1 MDMALNTSTLV
12 TTPVELP
19 PSEAHNLS
27 GLLPLVIPAIIAIFL
42 WTRRN
47 PYGEPRIGKSR
58 WWSLIP
64 GQVPMRFEMDK
75 WAERG
80 YRKFHKALNKP
91 FVTKVFG
98 RDYLLMPPEYLD
110 DVRKADEQ
118 NLSFAHCFSEA
129 FNVPVSAGDVYSS
142 NLMPDAVK
150 KYMNPQLPS
159 LVETMNA
166 ECDYILST
174 ELGTANEW
182 TTVQAFPTFTG
193 MAHRIT
199 CAILL
204 GKELARNH
212 DFVQTSQS
220 FNRSLFISAILIN
233 GVALG
238 PLRNVV
244 AWFAAFKHRS
254 DLARCTKHLV
264 PKIEKTR
271 AQMDEYDDAVKWM
284 IELAKDDP
292 VESKPQRMAYQ
303 LMHLMFAGSSAPGGL
318 AVQMVYQVLTSPEY
332 LEPLRREIASMLQ
345 ETGGFTAS
353 FLARTPLLESF
364 VRETMRLYPTGV
376 VSVTRAVMKEPFHF
390 HDGYTL
396 PAGSRF
402 AFPIHAIHRDPDN
415 YEEPLTFR
423 GFRFANQVPGKPEIN
438 ASTVDKSFL
447 TFGYGRHACPGR
459 FYAVRLAKLIFAKL
473 LHEYDMEWAEK
484 TTRRPPN
491 MCIEVQ
497 NGPNMD
503 AKVRMK
509 RRK

>member
-1 MDMALNTSTLV
+1 MAMSSSTVV
-12 TTPVELP
+12 TTPVNL
-19 PSEAHNLS
+19 PSEAHNLF
-27 GLLPLVIPAIIAIFL
+27 GLLPLLLPALIAIFL
-42 WTRRN
+42 WTRKT
-47 PYGEPRIGKSR
+47 PYGAARVGKSR

-110 DVRKADEQ
+110 DVGKADEH

-142 NLMPDAVK
+142 NLMPDAVN
-150 KYMNPQLPS
+150 KYMNFQLPS
-159 LVETMNA
+159 LVETMTS
-166 ECDYILST
+166 ECDYTLST

-182 TTVQAFPTFTG
+182 KTVQAFPTFTS

-199 CAILL
+199 IAILL
-204 GKELARNH
+204 GKELARNK
-212 DFVQTSQS
+212 DFIETSQS

-233 GVALG
+233 G
-238 PLRNVV
+238 
-244 AWFAAFKHRS
+244 HRS
-254 DLARCTKHLV
+254 NLSRCTKHIV

-271 AQMDEYDDAVKWM
+271 SQMDKYDDAVKWM
-284 IELAKDDP
+284 IEIAKDDP
-292 VESKPQRMAYQ
+292 VESKPQRMAHQ

-318 AVQMVYQVLTSPEY
+318 VVQMVYQVLMSPEY
-332 LEPLRREIASMLQ
+332 LEPLRREIASMLE
-345 ETGGFTAS
+345 ETGGFTSS
-353 FLARTPLLESF
+353 FLSRTPLLESF
-364 VRETMRLYPTGV
+364 IRETMRLYPTGV
-376 VSVTRAVMKEPFHF
+376 VSIMRAVMKEPFQF

-415 YEEPLTFR
+415 YEDPLTFR
-423 GFRFANQVPGKPEIN
+423 GFRFANQVADKQEIN
-438 ASTVDKSFL
+438 ASTVDRAFL
-447 TFGYGRHACPGR
+447 TFGYGQHACPGR

-473 LHEYDMEWAEK
+473 IHEYDMEWAEPM
-484 TTRRPPN
+484 TRRPPN
-491 MCIEVQ
+491 ICIEVQ

-509 RRK
+509 RRT

>member
-1 MDMALNTSTLV
+1 MAMNSSTVV
-12 TTPVELP
+12 TTP
-19 PSEAHNLS
+19 
-27 GLLPLVIPAIIAIFL
+27 
-42 WTRRN
+42 TRKT
-47 PYGEPRIGKSR
+47 PYGAARVGKSR

-110 DVRKADEQ
+110 DVGKADEH

-142 NLMPDAVK
+142 NLMPDAVN

-159 LVETMNA
+159 LVETMNS
-166 ECDYILST
+166 ECDYTLST
-174 ELGTANEW
+174 EIGTANEW
-182 TTVQAFPTFTG
+182 KTVQAFPTFTS

-199 CAILL
+199 IAILL
-204 GKELARNH
+204 GKELARNK
-212 DFVQTSQS
+212 DFIETSQS

-244 AWFAAFKHRS
+244 AWFAAIKHRS
-254 DLARCTKHLV
+254 DLSRCTKHLV

-271 AQMDEYDDAVKWM
+271 SQMDKYDDAVKWM

-292 VESKPQRMAYQ
+292 VESKPQRMAHQ

-318 AVQMVYQVLTSPEY
+318 VVQMVYQVLTSPEY
-332 LEPLRREIASMLQ
+332 LEPLRREIASMLE
-345 ETGGFTAS
+345 ET
-353 FLARTPLLESF
+353 
-364 VRETMRLYPTGV
+364 
-376 VSVTRAVMKEPFHF
+376 VSIMRAVMKEPFQF

-415 YEEPLTFR
+415 YEDPLTFR
-423 GFRFANQVPGKPEIN
+423 GFRFANQVADKQEIN
-438 ASTVDKSFL
+438 ASTVDRAFL
-447 TFGYGRHACPGR
+447 TFGYGQHACPGR
-459 FYAVRLAKLIFAKL
+459 VYAVRLAKLIFAKL
-473 LHEYDMEWAEK
+473 IHEYDMEWAEPM
-484 TTRRPPN
+484 TRRPPN

-503 AKVRMK
+503 TKVRMK
-509 RRK
+509 RRT